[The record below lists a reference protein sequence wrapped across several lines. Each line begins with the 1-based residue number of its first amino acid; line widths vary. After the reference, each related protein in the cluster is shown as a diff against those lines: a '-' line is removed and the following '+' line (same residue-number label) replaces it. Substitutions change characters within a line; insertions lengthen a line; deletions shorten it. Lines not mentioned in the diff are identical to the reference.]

1 MCRGERD
8 VICLPGPA
16 YGGKP
21 ADMREKGK
29 QMKTKLMIVLAAC
42 GLALTLATVAATS
55 DKDKTIV
62 GDGACAKCV
71 LGETKKCQITIAADE
86 DGKKVT
92 YYLTSNEVAK
102 QFGNQ
107 FCTHQKKVVAT
118 GTVKTVAGKQ
128 ELTATK
134 IELAKD

>member
-1 MCRGERD
+1 M
-8 VICLPGPA
+8 
-16 YGGKP
+16 KK
-21 ADMREKGK
+21 EKGK
-29 QMKTKLMIVLAAC
+29 QMKKKLMTVLAAC
-42 GLALTLATVAATS
+42 VLALALGTVAATS
-55 DKDKTIV
+55 DKDKSVV

-71 LGETKKCQITIAADE
+71 LNETKKCQITIAAEE

-107 FCTHQKKVVAT
+107 LCAQRKKVTAT
-118 GTVKTVAGKQ
+118 GTVKTVDGKQ

-134 IELAKD
+134 IELAKE